1 LNRELAYV
9 LGCFSSIGGA
19 FAGHSLQRP
28 EAGQLGYLETADG
41 VIGWGNTAVEG
52 QVAMARG
59 FILTRTPRSTPMG
72 VVQWMSHQ
80 VALDCQT
87 GMLTQNAVEYLALD
101 GTSLGKSLGR
111 PLETI
116 SEGSAEAM
124 LRASICAGRAIA
136 GSKVAASREEA
147 IEKPRAIVVP
157 RAQ

>member
-1 LNRELAYV
+1 
-9 LGCFSSIGGA
+9 
-19 FAGHSLQRP
+19 
-28 EAGQLGYLETADG
+28 LGYLETADG

-80 VALDCQT
+80 VTLDCQT

-111 PLETI
+111 PPRNNFGRFGRSNAQGI
-116 SEGSAEAM
+116 H
-124 LRASICAGRAIA
+124 LRRTRYCGLKGCGKSRRGDRKTPRHRRPTRPVKAGVA
-136 GSKVAASREEA
+136 G
-147 IEKPRAIVVP
+147 
-157 RAQ
+157 